1 MNSELTYRIIAKVY
15 DLLDILYFYRKSRSP
30 RKAVYD
36 LINDKDLMVLDICTG
51 TASNAIGIAEK
62 NRNAKVVG
70 IDLSKEMLKMAKTKV
85 SKKNL
90 DNVKLYVM
98 DATKTKF
105 KDETFDIILISLVL
119 HETDAKLAEQILLE
133 AGRVL
138 KKDGKVIVVEWEEP
152 KKLIKKLMFFPIRK
166 MEPKGF
172 EKFLKLD
179 LKDYF
184 EQNGLYIEEIKHC
197 DYSKVIKL
205 RK

>member
-1 MNSELTYRIIAKVY
+1 MNSALTYKIIAKVY
-15 DLLDILYFYRKSRSP
+15 DLLDVFYFFRKSSSP
-30 RKAVYD
+30 REAVYD
-36 LINDKDLMVLDICTG
+36 LLSDKDLLILDICTG
-51 TASNAIGIAEK
+51 TASNAIGIADK

-90 DNVKLYVM
+90 DNVKLYAM

-105 KDETFDIILISLVL
+105 KDETFDIVLISLVL
-119 HETDAKLAEQILLE
+119 HEISCKLAEQMLLE
-133 AGRVL
+133 ARRVL
-138 KKDGKVIVVEWEEP
+138 KRDGKIIVVEWEEP
-152 KKLIKKLMFFPIRK
+152 KNLIKKLMFFPIRK

-172 EKFLKLD
+172 VEFLKLD
-179 LKDYF
+179 LKEYF
-184 EQNGLYIEEIKHC
+184 EHNGLFIEEIKHC